1 MDKNDLLDLINND
14 DLGLLD
20 LEKKAVSATPDDRLT
35 ESFMEINEFFA
46 VHNVEPKS
54 GGDIHE
60 HKLASRLKHIREN
73 KEQRD
78 FLSKHDTHG
87 LLKIEKKDI
96 DTVSDIFEDDDLDL
110 LSIEDSSVF
119 NIKYVPQ
126 RKIVNTA
133 DFIARRKP
141 CSDFSKFEQV
151 FIEMRN
157 LLHEKKKIIVPFQ
170 DRSQIKIGTFFV
182 LGGLVGFVQD
192 IGNLSKN
199 EQRKFNSR
207 LRIIFENGTESNMF
221 LRSLVDGLH
230 ANQGRVI
237 VDLQDNLKIEDGDSE
252 TGYIYV
258 LKSLSDNPRIA
269 STKNLFKIG
278 FSTTNVEE
286 RIKNAGQDPTYLMA
300 PVSIVATYR
309 CFNMNP
315 QRFERLIHRFFSD
328 SCLDIAI
335 TDNHGKNYIPK
346 EWFIAPIIII
356 ENAIELIIKGEI
368 VNYIYDKD
376 LNKIVRSLKNA
387 KTNNHQRKDGNYE
400 RET

>member
-1 MDKNDLLDLINND
+1 MDKNDLLDLINDD

-73 KEQRD
+73 KEQRY
-78 FLSKHDTHG
+78 FLEKHDTHG

-119 NIKYVPQ
+119 KIKNVPEI
-126 RKIVNTA
+126 R
-133 DFIARRKP
+133 
-141 CSDFSKFEQV
+141 
-151 FIEMRN
+151 
-157 LLHEKKKIIVPFQ
+157 Q
-170 DRSQIKIGTFFV
+170 DRSDPDFVAQREICADFDQYEYLFSQVQRDLKNGTKKLATFVESEMKQGDFFV
-182 LGGLVGFVQD
+182 LSGVLIYLEKIYD
-192 IGNLSKN
+192 PYRGNSQKIN
-199 EQRKFNSR
+199 RR
-207 LRIIFENGTESNMF
+207 TRCIYENGTESSVL
-221 LRSLVDGLH
+221 LRSLGKRLSDAGYAVKD
-230 ANQGRVI
+230 NQDI
-237 VDLQDNLKIEDGDSE
+237 VNVEDGDSE

-269 STKNLFKIG
+269 TTKNLFKIG
-278 FSTTNVEE
+278 FSTTSVED
-286 RIKNAGQDPTYLMA
+286 RIKNAQQDPTYLMA

-328 SCLDIAI
+328 SCLDIEI
-335 TDNHGKNYIPK
+335 TDNNGKNYTPK
-346 EWFIAPIIII
+346 EWFIAPIMVIGSV
-356 ENAIELIIKGEI
+356 IELIIKGEI
-368 VNYIYDKD
+368 INYTYDKVTESIV
-376 LNKIVRSLKNA
+376 KIK
-387 KTNNHQRKDGNYE
+387 
-400 RET
+400 

>member
-1 MDKNDLLDLINND
+1 MDKNDLLDLINDD

-35 ESFMEINEFFA
+35 ESFMEINEFFSL
-46 VHNVEPKS
+46 HNTEPKS

-78 FLSKHDTHG
+78 FLEKYDTHG

-119 NIKYVPQ
+119 NIKNVPEI
-126 RKIVNTA
+126 R
-133 DFIARRKP
+133 
-141 CSDFSKFEQV
+141 
-151 FIEMRN
+151 
-157 LLHEKKKIIVPFQ
+157 Q
-170 DRSQIKIGTFFV
+170 DRSDPDFVAQREICADFDQYEHLFAQVQRDLKNGTKKLATFVESEMKQGDFFV
-182 LGGLVGFVQD
+182 LSGVLIYLEKIYD
-192 IGNLSKN
+192 PYRGNSQKIN
-199 EQRKFNSR
+199 RR
-207 LRIIFENGTESNMF
+207 TRCIYENGTESSVL
-221 LRSLVDGLH
+221 LRSLGKRLSDAGYAVKD
-230 ANQGRVI
+230 NQDI
-237 VDLQDNLKIEDGDSE
+237 VNVEDGDSE

-269 STKNLFKIG
+269 TTKNLFKIG
-278 FSTTNVEE
+278 FSTTSVED
-286 RIKNAGQDPTYLMA
+286 RIKNAQQDPTYLMA

-328 SCLDIAI
+328 SCLDIEI
-335 TDNHGKNYIPK
+335 TDNNGKNYTPK
-346 EWFIAPIIII
+346 EWFIAPIMVIG
-356 ENAIELIIKGEI
+356 NVIELIIKGEI
-368 VNYIYDKD
+368 VNYTYDKTTESII
-376 LNKIVRSLKNA
+376 KIK
-387 KTNNHQRKDGNYE
+387 
-400 RET
+400 